1 MWSWSN
7 ENFVCD
13 LSIKSQSGGGYT
25 CPGYDI
31 ILLSKGFGGVMAE
44 AAACSP
50 GIPEDIGKIR
60 FYEVMILTCEGALR

>member
-31 ILLSKGFGGVMAE
+31 ILLSKGFGGVMAD
-44 AAACSP
+44 ASRPVRPAS
-50 GIPEDIGKIR
+50 
-60 FYEVMILTCEGALR
+60 LRTSAKSVSTRS